1 MVLAE
6 WIREAENVVIFS
18 GAGMSTES
26 GLRDFR
32 SFDRGMWND
41 RDPMEL
47 ASTTAM
53 EKNRD
58 EFIRFYQWRIQEML
72 KHQPNQGH
80 RILAKW
86 EDAGIVKGI
95 ITQNVENYHEQAGT
109 KNIAKLHG
117 DLGTLR
123 CMVCG
128 RRYACEDYLPP
139 LSRTACACGGFI
151 RPNIVLF
158 GEMLPQEA
166 LELAEQLLQKA
177 DLFLVLGSSLTV
189 SPANQ
194 FPVLAKQQGAR
205 LVIVNREPT
214 PLDPMADLT
223 LHRSIGEVLG
233 EADGI
238 LANGKSRL

>member
-128 RRYACEDYLPP
+128 RRYACEESAASVAHSLRLRRFHQTEYRPVRGDAAPGGLGAGG
-139 LSRTACACGGFI
+139 TAAAEGGSVPRAGIIADRKSCESVPSAC
-151 RPNIVLF
+151 
-158 GEMLPQEA
+158 E
-166 LELAEQLLQKA
+166 
-177 DLFLVLGSSLTV
+177 T
-189 SPANQ
+189 
-194 FPVLAKQQGAR
+194 AR
-205 LVIVNREPT
+205 GTPRHRE
-214 PLDPMADLT
+214 
-223 LHRSIGEVLG
+223 S
-233 EADGI
+233 
-238 LANGKSRL
+238 